1 MIKVLINDYIL
12 DLASTGVTIVEKNN
26 MFRNEQTKSFSYPFP
41 LILTDEIAIALGIS
55 DIKNICNYPTKIN
68 VTVIENSTYYSGYLK
83 ISKIVN
89 KTANITLFYG
99 YETLAVYDMLLNTLP
114 FQKVNVADVKAFAKT
129 QNSKQWPD
137 ATHNF
142 VTIKDTDYVN
152 NNDYSY
158 FEGYINNTLDG
169 DFIENV
175 FVTVD
180 GNSVASNKNI
190 MMPMPYLMEIL
201 KVGYAQENKVIKGSF
216 VDDVFNHKIVY
227 VPETHLEQFSTTQL
241 DTFDFTTPTINYIS
255 GQIIYSSYK
264 KQFVATF
271 NGSYKLE
278 LKLDLPKEVASF
290 FELKIDHGGTE
301 LFSLSSKDEEVH
313 ISETLTISVDDANSN
328 LYVTFSLILKEQVKS
343 IADYIF
349 VKYEYQET
357 KLNIF
362 NNSYSLANFM
372 PNITFRTFVNLIEN
386 IFNLDKNVQENVV
399 YLNYIDDLLPTIIY
413 DDHSKHETPIPI
425 RFTDNEKV
433 FALKFDDKQELF
445 VNRNGIVPST
455 NASNLENVVS
465 INMPIYPL
473 KFSAAYG
480 KATVVN
486 TTENTTMKL
495 CLYNGLVGL
504 EPLAVEVLEGRN
516 LQIKDI
522 YKKWK
527 TWLHFRTNSEIIE
540 DSFFAS
546 VSENFNIKKGMTKYN
561 KKHIIKE
568 IQKKSIN
575 KNFNKI
581 TIKTE
586 TF

>member
-1 MIKVLINDYIL
+1 M
-12 DLASTGVTIVEKNN
+12 S
-26 MFRNEQTKSFSYPFP
+26 
-41 LILTDEIAIALGIS
+41 
-55 DIKNICNYPTKIN
+55 
-68 VTVIENSTYYSGYLK
+68 
-83 ISKIVN
+83 
-89 KTANITLFYG
+89 
-99 YETLAVYDMLLNTLP
+99 
-114 FQKVNVADVKAFAKT
+114 
-129 QNSKQWPD
+129 
-137 ATHNF
+137 
-142 VTIKDTDYVN
+142 
-152 NNDYSY
+152 
-158 FEGYINNTLDG
+158 
-169 DFIENV
+169 
-175 FVTVD
+175 
-180 GNSVASNKNI
+180 
-190 MMPMPYLMEIL
+190 
-201 KVGYAQENKVIKGSF
+201 
-216 VDDVFNHKIVY
+216 
-227 VPETHLEQFSTTQL
+227 
-241 DTFDFTTPTINYIS
+241 
-255 GQIIYSSYK
+255 
-264 KQFVATF
+264 
-271 NGSYKLE
+271 
-278 LKLDLPKEVASF
+278 
-290 FELKIDHGGTE
+290 
-301 LFSLSSKDEEVH
+301 
-313 ISETLTISVDDANSN
+313 
-328 LYVTFSLILKEQVKS
+328 
-343 IADYIF
+343 
-349 VKYEYQET
+349 
-357 KLNIF
+357 
-362 NNSYSLANFM
+362 
-372 PNITFRTFVNLIEN
+372 
-386 IFNLDKNVQENVV
+386 
-399 YLNYIDDLLPTIIY
+399 DLLPTIIY